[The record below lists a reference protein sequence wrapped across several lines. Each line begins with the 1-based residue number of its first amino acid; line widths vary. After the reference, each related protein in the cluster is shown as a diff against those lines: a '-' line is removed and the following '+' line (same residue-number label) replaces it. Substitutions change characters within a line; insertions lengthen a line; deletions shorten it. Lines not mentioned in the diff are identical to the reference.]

1 MLAPKSKV
9 ALSLSRNDLEEA
21 EPEVLS
27 NAAILFV
34 LLPLT
39 AELFPYLLSEVTDFS
54 VEPLDRQRYIL
65 GLLILKRVFLYS
77 TAITGVD
84 WMAKRSLTD
93 RTTGLGE
100 RLAD

>member
-1 MLAPKSKV
+1 MQKFLLGHEKGVCAGSKSKV

-65 GLLILKRVFLYS
+65 GLLILKRVFFIALLS
-77 TAITGVD
+77 
-84 WMAKRSLTD
+84 RS
-93 RTTGLGE
+93 
-100 RLAD
+100 